1 VRNCLPR
8 ELTECHH
15 TQPRSPRWSHGRGGS
30 LDQDPTCQPGTA
42 VVFGRND
49 HCHCRALQL
58 AERLQPP
65 SLPTRGAYNPLGA
78 PSAQGVAQPGWPTPE
93 RECIERERE
102 SRARREERSGTT
114 VTSFVPVPL
123 RSLVVVDR
131 HRGCLRVVSLCVGH
145 LEYVQLH
152 TGDQPNSWTR
162 TSPWL
167 ATTRCQSTVWST
179 PVGSPWFPMHT
190 ALVGGWD
197 WGSYRLATIPG
208 GERRRDIGRHRFA
221 GRRGKKTV
229 WPLIG

>member
-1 VRNCLPR
+1 MWAPLVRSSPVRNCLPR

-102 SRARREERSGTT
+102 REQSSSRGEIRHHRHVLRPRALA
-114 VTSFVPVPL
+114 VTGCGRPPSRMSTRGVPMCWAP
-123 RSLVVVDR
+123 RICPTP
-131 HRGCLRVVSLCVGH
+131 HR
-145 LEYVQLH
+145 
-152 TGDQPNSWTR
+152 
-162 TSPWL
+162 
-167 ATTRCQSTVWST
+167 
-179 PVGSPWFPMHT
+179 
-190 ALVGGWD
+190 
-197 WGSYRLATIPG
+197 
-208 GERRRDIGRHRFA
+208 
-221 GRRGKKTV
+221 
-229 WPLIG
+229 

>member
-1 VRNCLPR
+1 MWAPLVRSSPVRNCLPR

-78 PSAQGVAQPGWPTPE
+78 PSAQGIAQPGWPTPE

-102 SRARREERSGTT
+102 RAELVERRDRAPPSRPS
-114 VTSFVPVPL
+114 SPCP
-123 RSLVVVDR
+123 
-131 HRGCLRVVSLCVGH
+131 CGH
-145 LEYVQLH
+145 
-152 TGDQPNSWTR
+152 
-162 TSPWL
+162 WL
-167 ATTRCQSTVWST
+167 WST
-179 PVGSPWFPMHT
+179 AIEDVYAWCPCVLGT
-190 ALVGGWD
+190 
-197 WGSYRLATIPG
+197 
-208 GERRRDIGRHRFA
+208 
-221 GRRGKKTV
+221 
-229 WPLIG
+229 